1 MSEDFIEKLS
11 KDIAINILNQ
21 PDRKI
26 QPNETLISS
35 GLIDSFHLVD
45 LALYVE
51 DMFGVIIEDSEL
63 NPNTFDTLEELTNLI
78 RSRQG

>member
-1 MSEDFIEKLS
+1 MNKNLIEKLS
-11 KDIAINILNQ
+11 KDIATNILNQ

-26 QPNETLISS
+26 QSNDPLISN
-35 GLIDSFHLVD
+35 GMIDSFHLVD

-63 NPNTFDTLEELTNLI
+63 NPNTFDTLEELANLI

>member
-1 MSEDFIEKLS
+1 MNKNLVEKLS
-11 KDIAINILNQ
+11 KDIATNILNQ
-21 PDRKI
+21 SDRKI
-26 QPNETLISS
+26 QPNEPLISN
-35 GLIDSFHLVD
+35 GMIDSFHLVD

-63 NPNTFDTLEELTNLI
+63 NPNTFDTLEELANLI

>member
-1 MSEDFIEKLS
+1 MNKNLIEKLS
-11 KDIAINILNQ
+11 KDIATNILNQ

-26 QPNETLISS
+26 QPNEPLISN
-35 GLIDSFHLVD
+35 GMIDSFHLVD

-63 NPNTFDTLEELTNLI
+63 NPNTFDTLEELANLI

>member
-1 MSEDFIEKLS
+1 MNKNLVEKLS
-11 KDIAINILNQ
+11 KDIATNILNQ

-26 QPNETLISS
+26 QPNEPLISN
-35 GLIDSFHLVD
+35 GMIDSFHLVD

-63 NPNTFDTLEELTNLI
+63 NPNTFDTLEELANLI